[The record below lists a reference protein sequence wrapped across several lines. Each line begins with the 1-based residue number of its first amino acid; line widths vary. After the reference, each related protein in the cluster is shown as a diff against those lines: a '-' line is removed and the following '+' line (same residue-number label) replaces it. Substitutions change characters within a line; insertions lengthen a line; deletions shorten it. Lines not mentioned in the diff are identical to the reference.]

1 MTLASGVAKEAGGFT
16 GKGDWLLLKCFL
28 NDGREF
34 YFNINQKNGDAEI
47 VPKDGEITLE
57 IK

>member
-1 MTLASGVAKEAGGFT
+1 MKLKYMTLADGVAKAKEGGFT

-34 YFNINQKNGDAEI
+34 YFNIN
-47 VPKDGEITLE
+47 T
-57 IK
+57 